1 VINLWILAVDDE
13 SGMLS
18 GISRA
23 LENFTVQMPDLGKEV
38 SFETCTAETGE
49 IAVELIKK
57 KSPDIVL
64 LDYKLPGM
72 SGLDVLSEVARLC
85 PDTLTI
91 MITAYASIETAI
103 AATRRGAY
111 DFLAKPFAPADLRH
125 TVRKATLHILLA
137 RHARKLEAERRRV
150 RFEFIR
156 VLGHE
161 LKAPINAVAGYLY
174 LLRDH
179 ALGDSVPAYD
189 DAIVR
194 SLRRIDQMRKMIT
207 DLLDMTRLESGEKAR
222 KMEPVDLVE
231 VAKNAMDAV
240 KIETDSRNIEVV
252 LHSQAAVRIAQAD
265 RTEMDM
271 VFNNLLTNAVKYN
284 KDNGRVTIDIEN
296 RDGEI
301 MVSVADTGI
310 GMAPDEIARLFQ
322 EFMRIK
328 NDKTRD
334 VLGIG
339 LGLSILKRIVE
350 LYSGTIDVQSKPD
363 EGTTFSIT
371 LKTDTEQNRGNE

>member
-1 VINLWILAVDDE
+1 
-13 SGMLS
+13 
-18 GISRA
+18 
-23 LENFTVQMPDLGKEV
+23 
-38 SFETCTAETGE
+38 
-49 IAVELIKK
+49 
-57 KSPDIVL
+57 
-64 LDYKLPGM
+64 
-72 SGLDVLSEVARLC
+72 
-85 PDTLTI
+85 
-91 MITAYASIETAI
+91 
-103 AATRRGAY
+103 
-111 DFLAKPFAPADLRH
+111 
-125 TVRKATLHILLA
+125 
-137 RHARKLEAERRRV
+137 
-150 RFEFIR
+150 
-156 VLGHE
+156 
-161 LKAPINAVAGYLY
+161 
-174 LLRDH
+174 
-179 ALGDSVPAYD
+179 
-189 DAIVR
+189 
-194 SLRRIDQMRKMIT
+194 
-207 DLLDMTRLESGEKAR
+207 
-222 KMEPVDLVE
+222 MEPVDLVE